1 MTKQNSITKIL
12 ICLFALVL
20 ALGVCGSSVGCQSD
34 ENGRENS
41 LQFIYL
47 QVSDNQGNTFYLG
60 KDNTTH
66 EKDLEYEYKLGDL
79 KFTAEAYYE
88 NGEKCTQQTFIS
100 FRQNTIHLD
109 EPGEYQIQQIYHDP
123 DGGLDVIFKLN
134 ITVKEQPDP
143 RPVPIIEILPDEN
156 CIFYEMNKRY
166 VYRYNGELQ
175 MPTYFKAYDP
185 DHPERLIATLSVDGY
200 AVNVEIVEGEE
211 TNRNF
216 TDVGIYKFDL
226 PVNAPDYGIGGED
239 FRLHYAP
246 ARIDDIIIE
255 IIE

>member
-1 MTKQNSITKIL
+1 MVKRNYLKKIL
-12 ICLFALVL
+12 IYLL
-20 ALGVCGSSVGCQSD
+20 AAAFCFGMFGCFVGCQSD

-66 EKDLEYEYKLGDL
+66 EKDLEYEYKSDDL

-100 FRQNTIHLD
+100 FRQITIHLD
-109 EPGEYQIQQIYHDP
+109 EPGAYQIQQIYHDP

-166 VYRYNGELQ
+166 VYKYDGEWHL
-175 MPTYFKAYDP
+175 PKYCKAYDP
-185 DHPERLIATLSVDGY
+185 DHPELLIATLEVIFY
-200 AVNVEIVEGEE
+200 ATNAEIVEGSEA
-211 TNRNF
+211 NRNF
-216 TDVGIYKFDL
+216 TDVGVYKFDL
-226 PVNAPDYGIGGED
+226 YVYDPGYGIGGEN
-239 FRLHYAP
+239 LHYAI
-246 ARIDDIIIE
+246 ASIDDIIVE

>member
-20 ALGVCGSSVGCQSD
+20 ALGVCGSFVGCQSD

-88 NGEKCTQQTFIS
+88 SGEKCTQHTFIS

-156 CIFYEMNKRY
+156 CVSYEMNKRY
-166 VYRYNGELQ
+166 VYKYDGEWHL
-175 MPTYFKAYDP
+175 PKYCKAYDP
-185 DHPERLIATLSVDGY
+185 DHPELLIATLEVIFY
-200 AVNVEIVEGEE
+200 ATNAEIVEGSEA
-211 TNRNF
+211 NRNF
-216 TDVGIYKFDL
+216 TDVGVYKFDL
-226 PVNAPDYGIGGED
+226 YVYDPGYGIGGEN
-239 FRLHYAP
+239 LHYAI
-246 ARIDDIIIE
+246 ASIDDIIVE

>member
-20 ALGVCGSSVGCQSD
+20 ALGVCGSFVGCQSD

-88 NGEKCTQQTFIS
+88 SGEKCTRQTFIS
-100 FRQNTIHLD
+100 FKQNTIHLD

-156 CIFYEMNKRY
+156 CVSYEMNKRY
-166 VYRYNGELQ
+166 VYKYNGERQ
-175 MPTYFKAYDP
+175 RPKYFKAYDP
-185 DHPERLIATLSVDGY
+185 DYPELLIAMLDVDGY
-200 AVNVEIVEGEE
+200 AGNVGLVEGDNSNE
-211 TNRNF
+211 F
-216 TDVGIYKFDL
+216 FVDVGIYKFDL
-226 PVNAPDYGIGGED
+226 YINAPNYGIGGEGG
-239 FRLHYAP
+239 HYA
-246 ARIDDIIIE
+246 IVWIKGIIIE
-255 IIE
+255 IVK

>member
-20 ALGVCGSSVGCQSD
+20 ALGVCGSFVGCQSD

-88 NGEKCTQQTFIS
+88 SGEKCTQHTFIS

-134 ITVKEQPDP
+134 ITVKELPDT
-143 RPVPIIEILPDEN
+143 RPVPRIEILPDEN
-156 CIFYEMNKRY
+156 CVSYEMNKRY
-166 VYRYNGELQ
+166 VYKYNGERQ
-175 MPTYFKAYDP
+175 RPKYFKAYDP
-185 DHPERLIATLSVDGY
+185 DYPELLIAMLDVDGY
-200 AVNVEIVEGEE
+200 AGNVGLVEGDNSNE
-211 TNRNF
+211 F
-216 TDVGIYKFDL
+216 FVDVGIYKFDL
-226 PVNAPDYGIGGED
+226 YINAPNYGIGGEGG
-239 FRLHYAP
+239 HYA
-246 ARIDDIIIE
+246 IVWIKGIIIE
-255 IIE
+255 IVK

>member
-1 MTKQNSITKIL
+1 MTKRNYLIKIL
-12 ICLFALVL
+12 IYLL
-20 ALGVCGSSVGCQSD
+20 AAVFCFGMFGCFVGCQSD

-88 NGEKCTQQTFIS
+88 SGEKCTQHTFIS
-100 FRQNTIHLD
+100 FRQITIHLD

-134 ITVKEQPDP
+134 ITVKEQPDT

-156 CIFYEMNKRY
+156 CVSYEMNKRY
-166 VYRYNGELQ
+166 VYKYDGEWHL
-175 MPTYFKAYDP
+175 PKYCKAYDP
-185 DHPERLIATLSVDGY
+185 DHQELLIATLEVR
-200 AVNVEIVEGEE
+200 ACVVNAEIIEE
-211 TNRNF
+211 NENNSLF
-216 TDVGIYKFDL
+216 EDIGVYKFDL
-226 PVNAPDYGIGGED
+226 LVDSPSSGIGGED